1 MLSSYRNKYVMVA
14 ISKKMASLMWTKKE
28 RFEAVLNHELADR
41 PPVSAWRH
49 FTENEHSGADLFVE
63 TMLKWQNTYD
73 WDYVKLQ
80 PRASYYEEAWGG
92 QFDYN
97 DYEGVLPKVV
107 KGPIGGVADLEKI
120 TADYE
125 ASPDPYVENRAA
137 SEELLAQACRV
148 EWIEE

>member
-1 MLSSYRNKYVMVA
+1 
-14 ISKKMASLMWTKKE
+14 MWTKKE

>member
-1 MLSSYRNKYVMVA
+1 
-14 ISKKMASLMWTKKE
+14 MWTKKE

-80 PRASYYEEAWGG
+80 PRAPTMRRHGAVSS
-92 QFDYN
+92 
-97 DYEGVLPKVV
+97 
-107 KGPIGGVADLEKI
+107 
-120 TADYE
+120 TTTTT
-125 ASPDPYVENRAA
+125 RAF
-137 SEELLAQACRV
+137 CPR
-148 EWIEE
+148 W